1 MNRLFIAILILLF
14 TAAAHSALNEAY
26 FSHFQDALPPNIP
39 PSATPNP
46 KKTLPSPLP
55 EHATAIATATQ
66 RPLRRAI
73 PFVVLT
79 ALSAILLVVETA
91 AWVRTQIIRRRLRQQ
106 ALQALNASEP
116 QFERAASIL
125 RRLANLPTGASTAEL
140 LSHFHSDKLLSRSLL
155 HAQFRRFSPHLYT
168 AK

>member
-1 MNRLFIAILILLF
+1 MNRLFIAILILLT

-46 KKTLPSPLP
+46 INPLPSPLP
-55 EHATAIATATQ
+55 EHATVTATQ

-79 ALSAILLVVETA
+79 AFSAILFVVEIA
-91 AWVRTQIIRRRLRQQ
+91 AWLRTQITRRRLRQQ
-106 ALQALNASEP
+106 ALQALNAPEP

-155 HAQFRRFSPHLYT
+155 HAQFRRFSPHLYS